1 MRYYLTM
8 ACNEIRSCAVTATI
22 LSFSRMEDMPN
33 RILELRRAAG
43 LSQEELGFRVGVS
56 KMQISGMERGKR
68 ELSLTMMRRLAEVLS
83 CSVADILADEDNPM
97 RLATNERQLLSR
109 FRSADADQRQNI
121 ERVTEA
127 LVPYGHRDRDAA

>member
-1 MRYYLTM
+1 
-8 ACNEIRSCAVTATI
+8 
-22 LSFSRMEDMPN
+22 MEDMPN

-68 ELSLTMMRRLAEVLS
+68 ELSLGMMRRLAEALDVS
-83 CSVADILADEDNPM
+83 PADLLCDEDNPM
-97 RLATNERQLLSR
+97 RLASEERVLLSR
-109 FRSADADQRQNI
+109 YRAADPDQQRNI

-127 LVPYGHRDRDAA
+127 LVPFNQRQRDAA